1 VSDRAEHI
9 ARVRFPGC
17 PRLTLAPR
25 RRTAGAGRAEEGS
38 SLIELLVVLAI
49 LALAAAIA
57 LPGASTPGQGPS
69 LRLVA
74 ADMAIRLRAAR
85 SLAIAQQREV
95 VFAFDSGTRTY
106 GVAGLGA
113 PRALPAALDVS
124 VTTARQYVRDAGEA
138 RLVFYG
144 DGTSSGGTIQ
154 LADRH
159 QRVVIGVAW
168 LTGAVHIDRN
178 AP

>member
-1 VSDRAEHI
+1 M
-9 ARVRFPGC
+9 RFPRC
-17 PRLTLAPR
+17 LRLTLPAL
-25 RRTAGAGRAEEGS
+25 RRTAEAGGAEEGS

-49 LALAAAIA
+49 LALVAAIA
-57 LPGASTPGQGPS
+57 LPGVQMPGQGPS

-74 ADMAIRLRAAR
+74 ADMATRLRAAR
-85 SLAIAQQREV
+85 SLAIVQQREV
-95 VFAFDSGTRTY
+95 AFAFDSGTRTY

-113 PRALPAALDVS
+113 PAALPAAVNVS
-124 VTTARQYVRDAGEA
+124 LTTARQYVRDAGEA

-144 DGTSSGGTIQ
+144 DGTSSGGTIR
-154 LADRH
+154 LADQH
-159 QRVVIGVAW
+159 QQIVIGVAW